1 MADRQHRIADYQYA
15 LEAGS
20 GYGRLSLWDEQGA
33 LVGEIGFLE
42 AGRVLPGPRIA
53 PDLAHGAGF
62 MPIERL
68 VPLVDMLRNE
78 PPVFLRLDDQPPGYL
93 SLCTATP
100 AASDSKG
107 AA

>member
-1 MADRQHRIADYQYA
+1 VAHRQHRIAEYQYG

-20 GYGRLSLWDEQGA
+20 GYGRLSLWDEHGR

-42 AGRVLPGPRIA
+42 AGRSLPAPRLA
-53 PDLAHGAGF
+53 QDLGHGAGF

-78 PPVFLRLDDQPPGYL
+78 QPVFLKLDDQAPGYL
-93 SLCTATP
+93 TLATGKP
-100 AASDSKG
+100 LSAGVEDDA
-107 AA
+107 